1 MYILKNYFA
10 ELKSPTRT
18 SPVDTPSQSAQGTAQ
33 DTSPNITSP
42 VQPPNT
48 LPLHGAAGP
57 GSPPATVGAGAT
69 AASPSADSVGSDYSA
84 PVLLEKEDG
93 ESVSPA
99 SGSTSLYGKLFLIM
113 LKWELKN

>member
-1 MYILKNYFA
+1 MHILKNYFA

-18 SPVDTPSQSAQGTAQ
+18 EPIDTPSQSAQGTAQ
-33 DTSPNITSP
+33 DASLNISSP

-57 GSPPATVGAGAT
+57 GSLPTTVGTGAT
-69 AASPSADSVGSDYSA
+69 AVSPSADSVGSDYSA

-93 ESVSPA
+93 EGVSPA
-99 SGSTSLYGKLFLIM
+99 SGSTSLYGKLLLIM
-113 LKWELKN
+113 VTWEFEN